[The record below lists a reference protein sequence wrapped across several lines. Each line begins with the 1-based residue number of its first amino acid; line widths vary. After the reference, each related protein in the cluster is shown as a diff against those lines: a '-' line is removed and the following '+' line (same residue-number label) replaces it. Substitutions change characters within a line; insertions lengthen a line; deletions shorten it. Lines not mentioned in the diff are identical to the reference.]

1 MDIFLWKLFL
11 KTLVLPP
18 AGPLILAVAGLAMA
32 ASQRLHR
39 TGLTLC
45 VLGIALLWLLATPL
59 IADTLVRSAERYPA
73 LDLAK
78 PIDAQAVVIL
88 GGGVRLNAPEYGSS
102 APGATTLERIVYG
115 ARVAH
120 VTQLPVL
127 VSGSHGEAAAMT
139 TSLQRD
145 LGITPRWVENHSRD
159 THQNARMSAAILVP
173 AGIRRIVLVT
183 SAAHMARSVSEFE
196 AAGLEVVPAPTAMW
210 TRRDTGLL
218 EWVPNTDALVRS
230 QRALYEGLGRMV
242 LGARPALTA
251 LGMLPREPP
260 VGTASVA
267 TATAH
272 APAHD
277 HARPP
282 PLDGGRD

>member
-18 AGPLILAVAGLAMA
+18 AGPLILAVVGLVMA
-32 ASQRLHR
+32 TRQRLHR
-39 TGLTLC
+39 TGITLC
-45 VLGIALLWLLATPL
+45 VLGIALLWLLATPF
-59 IADTLVRSAERYPA
+59 IADSLVRSAERYPA

-120 VTQLPVL
+120 VTHLPVL

-139 TSLQRD
+139 SSLQRD
-145 LGITPRWVENHSRD
+145 LGITPTWIENHSRD

-173 AGIRRIVLVT
+173 SGVRRIVLVT
-183 SAAHMARSVSEFE
+183 SAAHMARSVSEFQ

-242 LGARPALTA
+242 QEVRPTLTA
-251 LGMLPREPP
+251 LGMLRREPP
-260 VGTASVA
+260 LGAASVA
-267 TATAH
+267 TATVH
-272 APAHD
+272 APAQDRAHP
-277 HARPP
+277 A